1 MNQANIGKFISEL
14 RKEKNMTQLE
24 LANKLGITDRAI
36 SKWENGRGMPDVS
49 LLEPLCKELNIS
61 INELLTGKKIEHDTP
76 LSSLAVH
83 DENTKEAPTV
93 SLSADALTTYSRLLN
108 QKKKRK
114 LPLTVIAVLLIFI
127 SLIVIIT
134 TLSSNKT
141 FFKSTYCSDFAGSV
155 VIPIPTFSYYRHT
168 GGLDEYTTTLKTLR
182 QPDDVNVFIDDY
194 LRTLEIVDHDGE
206 ICYYDAE
213 NDFTILAYKA
223 NNDGVGLI
231 NTIYITYRKGS

>member
-61 INELLTGKKIEHDTP
+61 INELLTGKKIEHDP
-76 LSSLAVH
+76 PHSSLSV
-83 DENTKEAPTV
+83 KEDPTV
-93 SLSADALTTYSRLLN
+93 SLSADALITYSRLLN

-127 SLIVIIT
+127 SLAVIIT

-141 FFKSTYCSDFAGSV
+141 FFKSTYSSDFAGSV